1 MTPEQIELHPC
12 SDSTRFEADQRI
24 PYASL
29 AFLDLQ
35 SKYNSSLPTDAL
47 QLVMAYDLAK
57 QSLSGNNLKA
67 WTGSVLK
74 QWNKLCNVKKYH
86 DDEYLAVLQLLLTLQ
101 TKNGVW
107 NEWAANYCTHFSD
120 PKNFKVSA
128 FVANVLEK
136 LRLDTL
142 AIQHRENGR
151 AQAAAHYDSR
161 SGGNGDHNGVIN
173 GGKGIH
179 GGKHAND
186 HHGGKGCKDG
196 DSAAKSCA
204 EYHKKCIPRMKH
216 YTRCLPCEQALKAN
230 ALVGSSA
237 GGKSLLAKQH
247 DKRKKSFAKGKKA
260 RAHSAHVR
268 VNFDDDSNMPRL
280 SSGSADYNDSSR
292 PLLLPRLML
301 LFLMVLK

>member
-57 QSLSGNNLKA
+57 QSFSGNNLKA

-161 SGGNGDHNGVIN
+161 SGGNGRIN
-173 GGKGIH
+173 EGLVSS
-179 GGKHAND
+179 NM
-186 HHGGKGCKDG
+186 
-196 DSAAKSCA
+196 AK
-204 EYHKKCIPRMKH
+204 
-216 YTRCLPCEQALKAN
+216 
-230 ALVGSSA
+230 A
-237 GGKSLLAKQH
+237 GTTDDTDDH
-247 DKRKKSFAKGKKA
+247 DKLFLTMANVG
-260 RAHSAHVR
+260 
-268 VNFDDDSNMPRL
+268 NTCFL
-280 SSGSADYNDSSR
+280 SSSIHLAG
-292 PLLLPRLML
+292 LLLRYSKNRLLDSTHDLHLHVDAGHMTRIRDRYARL
-301 LFLMVLK
+301 DSTYTPLQEPLNPTTLQEPLK

>member
-1 MTPEQIELHPC
+1 
-12 SDSTRFEADQRI
+12 
-24 PYASL
+24 
-29 AFLDLQ
+29 LDLQ

-57 QSLSGNNLKA
+57 QSFSGNNLKA

-128 FVANVLEK
+128 FMANVLEK

-151 AQAAAHYDSR
+151 AQAAAHYGSG

-179 GGKHAND
+179 GSKHATD
-186 HHGGKGCKDG
+186 RHDGKGRTMV
-196 DSAAKSCA
+196 
-204 EYHKKCIPRMKH
+204 I
-216 YTRCLPCEQALKAN
+216 
-230 ALVGSSA
+230 
-237 GGKSLLAKQH
+237 
-247 DKRKKSFAKGKKA
+247 
-260 RAHSAHVR
+260 
-268 VNFDDDSNMPRL
+268 
-280 SSGSADYNDSSR
+280 
-292 PLLLPRLML
+292 LLLSLALNVTRN
-301 LFLMVLK
+301 LFLT